1 MTSQISDDEILAYL
15 KGRPDLIAH
24 FLEANAAQ
32 APAADMHLFD
42 ATGKIAANARAEA
55 RRLSQANQSLLDAA
69 ATNMLHWQAL
79 HHATL
84 GFLACNDLVSFAQM
98 IDEELPLIFGLAGA
112 RLLMADETALNE
124 AEELGFLVLPSSQI
138 QTILSAGSIYMG
150 PAHATGLFSSPVA
163 SMAAIALPDQLPAP
177 IAGSALVLAG
187 RDETSFTPEQGQTLL
202 TNLAEIAGVC
212 LMAKLEAHNV
222 LSDLE

>member
-1 MTSQISDDEILAYL
+1 MTAQLSDEQILAFL
-15 KGRPDLIAH
+15 DERPDLIARY
-24 FLEANAAQ
+24 LEANSAEAT
-32 APAADMHLFD
+32 PSDIRLFD

-55 RRLSQANQSLLDAA
+55 RRLSKANQSLLDAA

-98 IDEELPLIFGLAGA
+98 IDEELPVIFGLAGA
-112 RLLMADETALNE
+112 RLVMPAETALHE
-124 AEELGFLVLPSSQI
+124 AEELGFLVLPEAKI
-138 QTILSAGSIYMG
+138 QTILSAGSIYLG
-150 PAHATGLFSSPVA
+150 PARTSGLFSAPVA

-177 IAGSALVLAG
+177 IAGSALILAG

-202 TNLAEIAGVC
+202 TNLAEITGVS
-212 LMAKLEAHNV
+212 LLAKLEVHGLLA
-222 LSDLE
+222 EIG

>member
-1 MTSQISDDEILAYL
+1 MTSQLTDDEILAYL
-15 KGRPDLIAH
+15 EGRPDLLSLI
-24 FLEANAAQ
+24 LKANAAQ
-32 APAADMHLFD
+32 RNATDMGIFD

-112 RLLMADETALNE
+112 RLLMPEEAALNE
-124 AEELGFLVLPSSQI
+124 AEELGFLVLPLVTNSDYITCRIYLYGTSSYV
-138 QTILSAGSIYMG
+138 GSVLISCCQHG
-150 PAHATGLFSSPVA
+150 CDCPA
-163 SMAAIALPDQLPAP
+163 
-177 IAGSALVLAG
+177 
-187 RDETSFTPEQGQTLL
+187 
-202 TNLAEIAGVC
+202 
-212 LMAKLEAHNV
+212 
-222 LSDLE
+222 

>member
-1 MTSQISDDEILAYL
+1 MINPLTDDEFLAYL
-15 KGRPDLIAH
+15 DGRPELLALILKTH
-24 FLEANAAQ
+24 AAQ
-32 APAADMHLFD
+32 NSAEDMGLFD

-112 RLLMADETALNE
+112 RLLMPKETALKQ
-124 AEELGFLVLPSSQI
+124 AEELGFLVLPSDQI
-138 QTILSAGSIYMG
+138 QTILSAGSIYM
-150 PAHATGLFSSPVA
+150 
-163 SMAAIALPDQLPAP
+163 
-177 IAGSALVLAG
+177 
-187 RDETSFTPEQGQTLL
+187 
-202 TNLAEIAGVC
+202 
-212 LMAKLEAHNV
+212 
-222 LSDLE
+222 LSLIHI

>member
-1 MTSQISDDEILAYL
+1 MTARLSDEQILAYL
-15 KGRPDLIAH
+15 AERPDLIASY
-24 FLEANAAQ
+24 LEASSAE
-32 APAADMHLFD
+32 APASDIRLFD

-55 RRLSQANQSLLDAA
+55 RRLSKANQSLLDAA

-84 GFLACNDLVSFAQM
+84 GFLACNDLISFAQM
-98 IDEELPLIFGLAGA
+98 IDEELPVIFGLAGA
-112 RLLMADETALNE
+112 RLLMPTETALHE
-124 AEELGFLVLPSSQI
+124 AEELGFLVLPMAQI
-138 QTILSAGSIYMG
+138 QTILSAGSIYLG
-150 PAHATGLFSSPVA
+150 PARASGLFSAPVA

-212 LMAKLEAHNV
+212 LLAKLEAHG
-222 LSDLE
+222 LLADIG